1 MNVDKESDLSFREE
15 VIDHLSDSFPEK
27 DLMVDVFFVLLIDI
41 RLEVPNELAEH
52 ENDQSF
58 MLHALP
64 SLEPDT
70 ESLPIFLGCVSG

>member
-1 MNVDKESDLSFREE
+1 MYVDKESDLSFREK
-15 VIDHLSDSFPEK
+15 IIYHLSDALPEK
-27 DLMVDVFFVLLIDI
+27 DLMVDIFFVFLIDI
-41 RLEVPNELAEH
+41 RLEVPDKFAEH

-70 ESLPIFLGCVSG
+70 ECLTIFLRCVGR